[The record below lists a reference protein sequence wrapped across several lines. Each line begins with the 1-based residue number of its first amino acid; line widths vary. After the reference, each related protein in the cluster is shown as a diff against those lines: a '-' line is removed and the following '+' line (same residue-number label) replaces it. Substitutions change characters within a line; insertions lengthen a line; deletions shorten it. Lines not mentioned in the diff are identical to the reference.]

1 MASAARSLGRSS
13 RLLSQRGSG
22 WISTRQFSVSPYRF
36 VSEDPVVPPPPK
48 DLQPADL
55 PPMPEYSPD
64 SLSKEARS
72 MYDMMSPEERAAFD
86 AENRRIVA
94 DFNDVSK
101 RTAVFAELE
110 KMSNQIDREEDMRF
124 EDIRTKS
131 RGFWAED
138 EDDELALVEDGDE
151 EINDDEITSM
161 AHASME
167 VHREMREYARIAAWD
182 MPMLSSMIDLFILR
196 SRAKFANCSGRTRKP
211 LHLAPQNHIL
221 RFRYTT
227 YMGEQHPAEPKVVV
241 ELASK
246 DLTPKHLTEAQ
257 RQTFL
262 KLVGTRYNPQT
273 DIVRMSSEQFGS
285 RAQNKRYLADLVNSL
300 IKEAKTGDSFADI
313 PLDLRHHKPKIRPQ
327 FPDSWKMTDERRRQ
341 LAARREERY
350 NAEKQREAIV
360 DGNQIVGHAVLSL
373 PEFNP
378 ALKAKAT
385 AERERVAVHV
395 GSRAKKPVRR

>member
-1 MASAARSLGRSS
+1 MASATRSLGRST

-22 WISTRQFSVSPYRF
+22 WIYTRQFSVSPYRF
-36 VSEDPVVPPPPK
+36 VSEDPIPPPPPK
-48 DLQPADL
+48 ALKAADL

-64 SLSKEARS
+64 LLSKEARS

-86 AENRRIVA
+86 SENRRSVA
-94 DFNDVSK
+94 DYNDVSK
-101 RTAVFAELE
+101 RTAMFAEIE
-110 KMSNQIDREEDMRF
+110 RMSNQIDKEDDMRF

-138 EDDELALVEDGDE
+138 EDDEMALVEDGDE

-182 MPMLSSMIDLFILR
+182 MPMLS
-196 SRAKFANCSGRTRKP
+196 K
-211 LHLAPQNHIL
+211 LASPFTLPPQTHIL

-285 RAQNKRYLADLVNSL
+285 RAQNKRYLADLINSL

-313 PLDLRHHKPKIRPQ
+313 PLDLRHHKPKVRPQ

-373 PEFNP
+373 PELNP

-395 GSRAKKPVRR
+395 GGRAKKPLRR

>member
-1 MASAARSLGRSS
+1 MASATRSLVRST
-13 RLLSQRGSG
+13 RFLSQRGSG
-22 WISTRQFSVSPYRF
+22 WISTRQFSVSPYRS
-36 VSEDPVVPPPPK
+36 VSEDPVIPPPPK
-48 DLQPADL
+48 DLKPEDY
-55 PPMPEYSPD
+55 PPMPEYSPEN
-64 SLSKEARS
+64 LTKEDRS

-86 AENRRIVA
+86 AENRRLVA
-94 DFNDVSK
+94 DYNDVGK
-101 RTAVFAELE
+101 RTAAFAALE
-110 KMSNQIDREEDMRF
+110 KKVNQIDKEEDIRF
-124 EDIRTKS
+124 EDIRAKA

-161 AHASME
+161 AHAEME

-182 MPMLSSMIDLFILR
+182 MPMLT
-196 SRAKFANCSGRTRKP
+196 K
-211 LHLAPQNHIL
+211 LASPFTLPPQNHIL

-246 DLTPKHLTEAQ
+246 DLTPNHLTEAQ

-262 KLVGTRYNPQT
+262 KLAGTRYNPQT

-313 PLDLRHHKPKIRPQ
+313 PLDLRHHKPKFRPQ
-327 FPDSWKMTDERRRQ
+327 FPDSWNMTDERRKQ

-378 ALKAKAT
+378 ALKAKAD
-385 AERERVAVHV
+385 AERERVAISV
-395 GSRAKKPVRR
+395 GGRAKKPLRR

>member
-1 MASAARSLGRSS
+1 MASATRSLGRSS

-22 WISTRQFSVSPYRF
+22 WISTRQFSVSSYRF
-36 VSEDPVVPPPPK
+36 VSEDPVPPPPPK

-64 SLSKEARS
+64 LLSKEARS

-182 MPMLSSMIDLFILR
+182 MPMLS
-196 SRAKFANCSGRTRKP
+196 K
-211 LHLAPQNHIL
+211 LASPFTLPPQNHIL

-300 IKEAKTGDSFADI
+300 IKEAKTGDSYADI

>member
-1 MASAARSLGRSS
+1 MASATRSLGRSS

-36 VSEDPVVPPPPK
+36 VSEDPVPPPPPK

-64 SLSKEARS
+64 LLSKEARS

-182 MPMLSSMIDLFILR
+182 MPMLS
-196 SRAKFANCSGRTRKP
+196 K
-211 LHLAPQNHIL
+211 LASPFTLPPQNHIL

>member
-1 MASAARSLGRSS
+1 MASAARSLARST
-13 RLLSQRGSG
+13 RILSQRGSG
-22 WISTRQFSVSPYRF
+22 WIQTRQFSVSPYRF
-36 VSEDPVVPPPPK
+36 VSEDPVIPPPPR
-48 DLQPADL
+48 DLKPEDF

-64 SLSKEARS
+64 LLTKEDRS

-86 AENRRIVA
+86 SENRRIVA
-94 DFNDVSK
+94 DFNNVAK
-101 RTAVFAELE
+101 RTAAFAELE
-110 KMSNQIDREEDMRF
+110 KRVNQIDKEEDIRF
-124 EDIRTKS
+124 EDIRSKA

-138 EDDELALVEDGDE
+138 EDDEFALVEDGDE

-161 AHASME
+161 AHAEME
-167 VHREMREYARIAAWD
+167 MHREMREYARIAAWD
-182 MPMLSSMIDLFILR
+182 MPMLS
-196 SRAKFANCSGRTRKP
+196 K
-211 LHLAPQNHIL
+211 LASPFTLPPQNHIL

-241 ELASK
+241 ELATK

-262 KLVGTRYNPQT
+262 KLAGTRYNPQT
-273 DIVRMSSEQFGS
+273 DVVRMSCEQFSS

-313 PLDLRHHKPKIRPQ
+313 PLDLRHHKPKGRPQ
-327 FPDSWKMTDERRRQ
+327 FPDSWKMTEERRRQ
-341 LAARREERY
+341 LAARRAERY

-378 ALKAKAT
+378 ALKAKAD

-395 GSRAKKPVRR
+395 GGRAKKPARR